1 MCQLVVC
8 ARAWTAI
15 WKLLLVST
23 EATTCLLDLLIR
35 REVTAGEGCVVC
47 AEKTEVPPSLVLRL
61 QGASAAARRH
71 IRLGLFEGENEHKAF
86 SREEDLL
93 HITDTWMMLMMPYV
107 ACFFDFH
114 YMLVHAVALCRGPLQ
129 ARRAGRGALAKGTL
143 TSLLGWTTKYCR
155 SVPATTAIDEAA
167 VH

>member
-1 MCQLVVC
+1 MYIYKCTVIVYINSIYIHVVPPAADSGRPPRLLCQSKASPAMCQLVVC

-107 ACFFDFH
+107 ACFFDLH
-114 YMLVHAVALCRGPLQ
+114 YMSTC
-129 ARRAGRGALAKGTL
+129 
-143 TSLLGWTTKYCR
+143 
-155 SVPATTAIDEAA
+155 
-167 VH
+167 